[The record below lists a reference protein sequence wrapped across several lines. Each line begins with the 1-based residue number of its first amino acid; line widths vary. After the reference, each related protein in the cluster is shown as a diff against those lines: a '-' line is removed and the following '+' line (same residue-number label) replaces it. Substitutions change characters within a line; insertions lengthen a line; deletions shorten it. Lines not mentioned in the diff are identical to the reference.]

1 MKKMEELYEIQM
13 IYDIILGQR
22 YVLVPMKSVKL
33 LPRAIL
39 DANAIG
45 GAKRMPRANNGKN
58 R

>member
-1 MKKMEELYEIQM
+1 MEELYEIQM

-22 YVLVPMKSVKL
+22 YVLVPMKSVQL

-39 DANAIG
+39 DANAIC

>member
-1 MKKMEELYEIQM
+1 MEELYEIQM

-39 DANAIG
+39 DLNTMDRA
-45 GAKRMPRANNGKN
+45 RTMPRANNGKN